1 MAKQEEIIIEVK
13 VNAGES
19 AQKLAD
25 VQAKIHAVKMANKE
39 LKAEQKQINEAL
51 RVNGSITSD
60 QSKRLEELSEEIAN
74 NTADLKKLN
83 AEEKMHTAQLN
94 TATQNNRKYGDS
106 LVEMSAKLAQL
117 KQEYRGLT
125 AAQRDSEGGKRM
137 LENIQQMDK
146 ALKDAD
152 STMGDFQRN
161 VGNYQSALLG
171 LNGNVAE
178 IAVLFQGGFKQSVS
192 AAGQAVKNFG
202 KMLLTTPV
210 GWIAAAIAAVVG
222 ALGKLRDAF
231 RSNDEAGTA
240 LSAALS
246 RLSPIIDGVNK
257 AFSLLA
263 ETAAKVVNAVTSVAT
278 TVISKLVPG
287 YDAAAAAS
295 ERLVRAQDALEDKE
309 REYVVNHALNQ
320 AEIADLQDK
329 AAQRDKYTN
338 EQRLKYYDDALK
350 IEERDLKEKRRIAEE
365 RYNIALAEAAKS
377 RNVARLTTDE
387 YNKLS
392 DDVKKNLA
400 DLKAAYIDTD
410 TEMSNFSRSV
420 QRRRQAIKSEME
432 NEAREAAEAARRA
445 AEEARKRRAENI
457 KIAEEEIRKLE
468 DLSNAAIEDM
478 YERRRKQ
485 AETSYTR
492 QIDDLKKRLETEK
505 NLTKDAREA
514 ISGQIVEIENAM
526 WRELATIDEE
536 QMKESSERLSKMSEE
551 AAKRAEEAAKA
562 AAAAIA
568 EEQNA
573 IRKEYERSA
582 LEIANTYQEQL
593 NEVYG
598 NAAKTAELE
607 LERAETYYNSIVILN
622 AETKA
627 ALYESEEAYKQAVLS
642 AEAEMISARERSAS
656 ALQQQANEISST
668 MQAVTGAL
676 SDLFEAAASDSETY
690 EKFKKAMAIIDAT
703 ISLAS
708 TIAAATAASTAGD
721 PYTLAIRIA
730 ANVAAVT
737 AQFAAVIAS
746 LKQASVPS
754 APRFERGGIVPGNS
768 YSGDRVEAR
777 VNSGEM
783 IITREQQTRLYNYIQ
798 DGVPTYR
805 IDYAALADAL
815 SSAVSRMPPPI
826 LDYREFTAF
835 ARRVE
840 LSELKRK
847 TL

>member
-1 MAKQEEIIIEVK
+1 MAKQEEIIIEVE

-19 AQKLAD
+19 AQKLAE
-25 VQAKIHAVKMANKE
+25 VQAKIHSVKMANKE
-39 LKAEQKQINEAL
+39 LRAEQKQINEAL

-106 LVEMSAKLAQL
+106 LVELSAKLAQL
-117 KQEYRGLT
+117 KQEYRGLSE
-125 AAQRDSEGGKRM
+125 AQRDGEAGKKM
-137 LENIQQMDK
+137 LADIQNLDK
-146 ALKDAD
+146 VLKDAD
-152 STMGDFQRN
+152 ATLGDFQRN

-171 LNGNVAE
+171 LDGN
-178 IAVLFQGGFKQSVS
+178 IAKIAGLFKGGFKQSVS
-192 AAGQAVKNFG
+192 SAGLALKNFN

-210 GWIAAAIAAVVG
+210 GWIRTAIA
-222 ALGKLRDAF
+222 LLSKIRNAF
-231 RSNDEAGTA
+231 KSNDEASTA

-246 RLSPIIDGVNK
+246 RLSPIMDGINK
-257 AFSLLA
+257 AFSFLA

-287 YDAAAAAS
+287 YNEAAEAAS
-295 ERLVRAQDALEDKE
+295 RLAKAQDALEDKE
-309 REYVVNHALNQ
+309 REYVVNHAINQ

-338 EQRLKYYDDALK
+338 EQRLKFYDDALK

-377 RNVARLTTDE
+377 RNVARMTTDE

-400 DLKAAYIDTD
+400 ELKAAYIDTD

-420 QRRRQAIKSEME
+420 QRRRQAIKSAME

-457 KIAEEEIRKLE
+457 KIAAEEIRKLE

-478 YERRRKQ
+478 YERRRKH

-492 QIDDLKKRLETEK
+492 QIEDLKKRLETEK
-505 NLTKDAREA
+505 NLTKDARDA
-514 ISGQIVEIENAM
+514 ISGQIVEIEKAM

-536 QMKESSERLSKMSEE
+536 QMKEASERLSKMSEE

-562 AAAAIA
+562 AASAIA

-573 IRKEYERSA
+573 VRKEYERSA

-607 LERAETYYNSIVILN
+607 LERAETYYNSIVNLD

-656 ALQQQANEISST
+656 ALQTQATEISST

-840 LSELKRK
+840 LSEFKRK

>member
-1 MAKQEEIIIEVK
+1 MAKQEEIIIEVE

-19 AQKLAD
+19 AKMLAE

-60 QSKRLEELSEEIAN
+60 QAKRLEVLSAEIAN

-106 LVEMSAKLAQL
+106 LLELSAKLYQL
-117 KQEYRGLT
+117 KQEYRGLS
-125 AAQRDSEGGKRM
+125 AAQREGDAGKKM
-137 LENIQQMDK
+137 LADITNLDK
-146 ALKDAD
+146 VLKDAD
-152 STMGDFQRN
+152 ASMGEFMRN

-171 LNGNVAE
+171 LNGNVAK
-178 IAVLFQGGFKQSVS
+178 IAGLFQGGFKQSVAS
-192 AAGQAVKNFG
+192 AGLALKNFN
-202 KMLLTTPV
+202 KMLRTTPV
-210 GWIAAAIAAVVG
+210 GWIMTAIA
-222 ALGKLRDAF
+222 LLSRIRSAF
-231 RSNDEAGTA
+231 KSNDEASTA

-246 RLSPIIDGVNK
+246 RLSPIMDGINK
-257 AFSLLA
+257 AFSYLA

-278 TVISKLVPG
+278 TVTSKLVPG
-287 YDAAAAAS
+287 YNEAAETAS
-295 ERLVRAQDALEDKE
+295 RLARAQDALEDKE

-338 EQRLKYYDDALK
+338 EQRLTFYDDALK
-350 IEERDLKEKRRIAEE
+350 IEERDLKDKRRIAGE

-392 DDVKKNLA
+392 DDVKKNLSE
-400 DLKAAYIDTD
+400 LKAAYIDTD

-420 QRRRQAIKSEME
+420 QRRRQALKKEIESE
-432 NEAREAAEAARRA
+432 AKEAAEAARRA
-445 AEEARKRRAENI
+445 AEEARKRRAENL

-485 AETSYTR
+485 ADTSYTR
-492 QIDDLKKRLETEK
+492 QIDDLKKRLETEN
-505 NLTKDAREA
+505 NLTKEAREA
-514 ISGQIVEIENAM
+514 ISGQIVEIERAM
-526 WRELATIDEE
+526 WRELATIDDE
-536 QMKESSERLSKMSEE
+536 QMREVSERLSKMSEE

-568 EEQNA
+568 DEQYA
-573 IRKEYERSA
+573 IRKEYESSA
-582 LEIANTYQEQL
+582 SEIANAYQEQL

-607 LERAETYYNSIVILN
+607 LERAETYYNTITNID

-627 ALYESEEAYKQAVLS
+627 VLYESEEAYKQAVLS

-656 ALQQQANEISST
+656 ALQTQANEISST

-676 SDLFEAAASDSETY
+676 SDMFEAAASDSETY

-746 LKQASVPS
+746 LKQATVPS
-754 APRFERGGIVPGNS
+754 APRFERGGIVPGTS
-768 YSGDRVEAR
+768 YRGDRVEAR

-798 DGVPTYR
+798 DGVPAYR

-815 SSAVSRMPPPI
+815 SAAVSTIPPPI

-840 LSELKRK
+840 LSEIKRK
-847 TL
+847 SA